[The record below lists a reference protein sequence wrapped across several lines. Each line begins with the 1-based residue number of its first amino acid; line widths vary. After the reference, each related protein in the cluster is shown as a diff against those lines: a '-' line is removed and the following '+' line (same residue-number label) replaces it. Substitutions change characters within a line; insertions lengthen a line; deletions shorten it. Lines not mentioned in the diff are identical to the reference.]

1 MALELQVLTPEKK
14 IFEGSVV
21 SVKVPGSDGPFEVLR
36 DHAPIMAS
44 LQNPGTLEIKDAA
57 GQQTRFRLLG
67 GVVEVLHNKI
77 VVLSPGIG
85 EEQG

>member
-1 MALELQVLTPEKK
+1 
-14 IFEGSVV
+14 
-21 SVKVPGSDGPFEVLR
+21 
-36 DHAPIMAS
+36 MAS

-67 GVVEVLHNKI
+67 GVVEVLHNK
-77 VVLSPGIG
+77 VMVLSPGIG

>member
-67 GVVEVLHNKI
+67 GVVEVLHNKVI
-77 VVLSPGIG
+77 VLSPGIG
-85 EEQG
+85 EEEG